1 MTTRG
6 EATSCP
12 RTGNSYP
19 ESACRERATPL
30 ASEGIAVVDNV
41 GRDDADINL
50 SITREHLE
58 RLCKASV
65 VDWLT
70 SLIGRALCGKDEGYV
85 ASHSFDNSSLA
96 FGASLVGDVDAT
108 IND

>member
-1 MTTRG
+1 MNLG
-6 EATSCP
+6 DS
-12 RTGNSYP
+12 NQ
-19 ESACRERATPL
+19 
-30 ASEGIAVVDNV
+30 
-41 GRDDADINL
+41 RDDANINL

-58 RLCKASV
+58 HLCKASV

-85 ASHSFDNSSLA
+85 TSCSLDDSSLA
-96 FGASLVGDVDAT
+96 FGVGASLVGDVYVT